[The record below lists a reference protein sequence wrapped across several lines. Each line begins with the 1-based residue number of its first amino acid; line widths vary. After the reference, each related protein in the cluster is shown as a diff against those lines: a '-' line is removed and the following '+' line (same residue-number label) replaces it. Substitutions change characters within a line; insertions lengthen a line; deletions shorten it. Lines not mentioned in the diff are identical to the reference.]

1 MSTDTNLPGSTLIR
15 ARSPHPLESET
26 PIVKHPTDNPNS
38 MELAELG
45 KRNDLSTSASLAER
59 AKTPDSRLQKVHKH
73 RARIQ
78 FAVMCFSLFMAGWN
92 DGTTGPLLPRMQKV
106 YHVGFAV
113 VSLIFVFA
121 CLGFVTGATA
131 NVALTDRFGF
141 GTVMVI
147 GSVAQ
152 MIGYAIESSAP
163 PFPAFVLGYAVNGFG
178 MTLARMGF
186 GALCSPLVATQFSQ
200 LPRWSF
206 HYLISLGIAFINTV
220 LLAVVLRFRTQ
231 NECLAA
237 IGEDLPQTGAPGDG
251 AHMTGGAANDSSKSK
266 YKQMFRLKELHL
278 LALFI
283 FIYVGIEVTVGGNW
297 LCILPHIIAQ
307 ALLQGWIVTYVIEVR
322 SGGLTLGRVALL
334 WVNKTTPIVPQ
345 VGERRVLFI
354 YSLLAIGYETLNR
367 KHPSSDTYIAL
378 TRSLELVV
386 WLVPS
391 LIGGAVAVSL
401 VGVLLGPIYP
411 IAMNHSGRVFP
422 QWLLT
427 GCIGWIAGI
436 GQAGSAF
443 LPFLT
448 GLLASKEGILTLQPL
463 LVSMMG
469 AMVVLWAIVPGHA
482 PRVD

>member
-178 MTLARMGF
+178 MSLQDAGANGYVSCLSDNPETKMGIMHAVYGF

-283 FIYVGIEVTVGGNW
+283 FIYVGIEVTVGG
-297 LCILPHIIAQ
+297 
-307 ALLQGWIVTYVIEVR
+307 WIVTYVIEVR
-322 SGGLTLGRVALL
+322 SGGASSGYISSGFFGGLTLGRVALL
-334 WVNKTTPIVPQ
+334 WVNKT

-354 YSLLAIGYETLNR
+354 YSLLAIG
-367 KHPSSDTYIAL
+367 
-378 TRSLELVV
+378 LELVV